1 MSRGVGT
8 ALRTIYHLK
17 PKQLVYQIKYRL
29 GLPSLSKESLKLKGE
44 NIKFNSFDYLNSS
57 SSLSNKPH
65 QFLFL
70 NQQVVFGN
78 KINWNYLTNGKLWL
92 YNLNYFDFLT
102 KRDQNF
108 NEVRKYIKSYHDNYD
123 SIIDGKEAYPTSL
136 RIMNFIKV
144 LNQYDSDEL
153 RFILKADIKR
163 LFESLEFHL
172 LGNHLLEN
180 SFALYFSSH
189 LYPSEKK
196 LVNQSI
202 KLLKEQLTEQILE
215 DGGHYERS
223 FMYHQIIL
231 GRLLESISISEANPN
246 DWNKDVLLFL
256 REKAELMIAWM
267 LKMSNNGQIF
277 QRFNDSVEHISP
289 DTSALI
295 VLSKKLR
302 LIQNKSIELRDSGYR
317 MLRLQD
323 LLVTANIGN
332 ITPSYQ
338 PGHSHADSLSFTL
351 HSKGKP
357 IIVDPG
363 ISTYENN
370 LQRSLERSTRYHNT
384 ISINGKNNNEV
395 WSAFRVGRRAKV
407 TLLKDSND
415 YLEAEHNGYRFL
427 KTTHRRCWEI
437 KDSKI
442 LISDYLSTPEENTC
456 ELNIHLHPEVEIRVI
471 NNGKYLL
478 NNELIISFSS
488 PSKIKL
494 ESYEYCEGFN
504 KTRTSKR
511 INILLKKRLTTEI
524 FYENS
529 FHNG

>member
-1 MSRGVGT
+1 MSRSIGT
-8 ALRTIYHLK
+8 VLRTLYYLK
-17 PKQLVYQIKYRL
+17 PKQLVYQIKYRF
-29 GLPSLSKESLKLKGE
+29 GIPSFSKESLKLNEE
-44 NIKFNSFDYLNSS
+44 NIKFNSFDYVNSS
-57 SSLSNKPH
+57 ASLSKEPN

-70 NQQVVFGN
+70 NRLVVFEN
-78 KINWNYLTNGKLWL
+78 KIDWNYSTNGKLWL
-92 YNLNYFDFLT
+92 YNLNYFDFLA
-102 KRDQNF
+102 KPNPNF
-108 NEVRKYIKSYHDNYD
+108 NEIGEYIKSYHDNYNA
-123 SIIDGKEAYPTSL
+123 IIDGKEAYPTSL
-136 RIMNFIKV
+136 RIMNFIKII
-144 LNQYDSDEL
+144 NQYDSDEL
-153 RFILKADIKR
+153 RFILKMDLRR
-163 LFESLEFHL
+163 LFQSLEFHL

-196 LVNQSI
+196 LVDQSI

-231 GRLLESISISEANPN
+231 GRLLESISISEANPK

-256 REKAELMIAWM
+256 REKAELMITWM
-267 LKMSNNGQIF
+267 LKVSNNGQIF

-289 DTSALI
+289 DASALI
-295 VLSKKLR
+295 ELANKLN
-302 LIQNKSIELRDSGYR
+302 LIQNKPIELGESGYR
-317 MLRLQD
+317 ILRFQD
-323 LLVTANIGN
+323 LLITANIGN

-351 HSKGKP
+351 HSREKP

-370 LQRSLERSTRYHNT
+370 TRRRLERSTGYHNT
-384 ISINGKNNNEV
+384 VNINGKNNNEV
-395 WSAFRVGRRAKV
+395 WSAFRIGRRARV
-407 TLLKDSND
+407 NLLKDSKN

-427 KTTHRRCWEI
+427 KSTHHRSWEI

-442 LISDYLSTPEENTC
+442 IISDCLSTREENTC
-456 ELNIHLHPEVEIRVI
+456 ELNIHLHPEVEIKTI
-471 NNGKYLL
+471 GNGEYLL
-478 NNELIISFSS
+478 NNELIILFDS

-504 KTRTSKR
+504 KTISSKR
-511 INILLKKRLTTEI
+511 INVLFNQRLTTEI

>member
-1 MSRGVGT
+1 MSRSVGT
-8 ALRTIYHLK
+8 VLRTLYYLK
-17 PKQLVYQIKYRL
+17 PKQLVYQIKYRF
-29 GLPSLSKESLKLKGE
+29 GIPSFSKESLKLNEE
-44 NIKFNSFDYLNSS
+44 NLKFSSFDYLNSS
-57 SSLSNKPH
+57 TLLSKKPN

-70 NQQVVFGN
+70 NQLVVFDN
-78 KINWNYLTNGKLWL
+78 KIDWNYSNNGKLWL
-92 YNLNYFDFLT
+92 YNLNYFDFLP
-102 KRDQNF
+102 KQDQNF
-108 NEVRKYIKSYHDNYD
+108 NEGGKYIKSYHDNYN
-123 SIIDGKEAYPTSL
+123 SIKDGKEPYPTSL
-136 RIMNFIKV
+136 RIMNFIKII
-144 LNQYDSDEL
+144 NQYDSDEL
-153 RFILKADIKR
+153 RFILKTDIRR
-163 LFESLEFHL
+163 LFQSLEFHL

-196 LVNQSI
+196 LVVQSI

-256 REKAELMIAWM
+256 REKAELMISWM

-277 QRFNDSVEHISP
+277 QRFNDSVEGISP
-289 DTSALI
+289 ETSALI
-295 VLSKKLR
+295 ELSKKLN
-302 LIQNKSIELRDSGYR
+302 LIQNKPIKLWKSGYR
-317 MLRLQD
+317 ILRLQG
-323 LLVTANIGN
+323 LLITANIGN
-332 ITPSYQ
+332 IKPSYQ
-338 PGHSHADSLSFTL
+338 PGHAHADSLSFTL

-370 LQRSLERSTRYHNT
+370 LQRRLERSTRYHNT

-395 WSAFRVGRRAKV
+395 WSAFRVGRRARV
-407 TLLKDSND
+407 TLLKDSKN
-415 YLEAEHNGYRFL
+415 YLEAEHNGYRYV
-427 KTTHRRCWEI
+427 KSTHRRSWEI
-437 KDSKI
+437 KNSKI
-442 LISDYLSTPEENTC
+442 LISDNLSTPEENTC
-456 ELNIHLHPEVEIRVI
+456 ELNIHLHPEIEIRTI

-478 NNELIISFSS
+478 NNDLIISFDSWN
-488 PSKIKL
+488 KIKL

-504 KTRTSKR
+504 KTTSSKR
-511 INILLKKRLTTEI
+511 INILFNQRLTTEI

>member
-1 MSRGVGT
+1 MSRSVAT
-8 ALRTIYHLK
+8 VLRTLHYLK
-17 PKQLVYQIKYRL
+17 LKQLVYQLKYRL
-29 GLPSLSKESLKLKGE
+29 GLPSFSKELLKLNEE
-44 NIKFNSFDYLNSS
+44 NIKFNSFDYLSS
-57 SSLSNKPH
+57 SESLSKKPN

-70 NQQVVFGN
+70 NQLVVFDN
-78 KINWNYLTNGKLWL
+78 EINWNYSTNGKLWL
-92 YNLNYFDFLT
+92 YNLNYFDFLA

-108 NEVRKYIKSYHDNYD
+108 NEDVKYIKSYHNNYK
-123 SIIDGKEAYPTSL
+123 SIIDGKDAYPTSL

-144 LNQYDSDEL
+144 INQYDSDEL
-153 RFILKADIKR
+153 RFVLKTDIKR
-163 LFESLEFHL
+163 LFQSLEFHL

-196 LVNQSI
+196 LVDQSI

-256 REKAELMIAWM
+256 RERAELMISWM

-277 QRFNDSVEHISP
+277 QRFNDSVEGISP
-289 DTSALI
+289 ETSALI
-295 VLSKKLR
+295 ELSKKLN
-302 LIQNKSIELRDSGYR
+302 LIQNKPIKLWNSGYR
-317 MLRLQD
+317 ILRLQG
-323 LLVTANIGN
+323 LLITANIGN

-338 PGHSHADSLSFTL
+338 PGHAHADSLSFTL

-370 LQRSLERSTRYHNT
+370 LQRRLERSTRYHNT
-384 ISINGKNNNEV
+384 VSINGENNNEV

-407 TLLKDSND
+407 TLLKDSSD
-415 YLEAEHNGYRFL
+415 YLEAKHNGYRFL
-427 KTTHRRCWEI
+427 KSTHCRSWEI

-442 LISDYLSTPEENTC
+442 LISDHLSTPEENTC
-456 ELNIHLHPEVEIRVI
+456 ELNIHLHPEVEIRTI

-478 NNELIISFSS
+478 NNNLIISFDS

-494 ESYEYCEGFN
+494 ENYEYCEGFN
-504 KTRTSKR
+504 KTRSSKR
-511 INILLKKRLTTEI
+511 INILLNQSLTTEI

-529 FHNG
+529 FHNR